1 MSNFKINRISE
12 DIKRNLVG
20 IISELKDPRINKSII
35 SILRIDLT
43 NDLSYATIY
52 ITSLDGINVAKEA
65 VEGLTNAKGFIKR
78 ELSKNLEIRKMP
90 ELIFKASDSIEYSSY
105 INETLKE
112 L

>member
-78 ELSKNLEIRKMP
+78 ELSKSLEIRKMP